1 MIIWCSVN
9 FLHSD
14 CCCAFLVDPGG
25 TTFTLAHSS
34 ETCMCLELASGP
46 AAFTFWQMEQPS
58 FLFWQISHEY
68 NFFFLSLKICVVQH
82 SGKSSKISMSLSP
95 CSLLSS
101 PERLVLSRI
110 VAMNIASHTTRGH
123 SSTTWTFTQL
133 QITHRLHFPSFT
145 APTQLFTI
153 ITLAPVHYHP
163 ITHTHYINPEPSAT
177 LCRVLFSPATL
188 QSVFPV
194 FPVWFP
200 VFWFCPCSWNILS
213 A

>member
-1 MIIWCSVN
+1 MILIISVVNISLFVKFLCWPVIIWCSVN

-101 PERLVLSRI
+101 PERLVSSKQSKPAATSCTSLNSTKATKLKI
-110 VAMNIASHTTRGH
+110 H
-123 SSTTWTFTQL
+123 S
-133 QITHRLHFPSFT
+133 
-145 APTQLFTI
+145 I
-153 ITLAPVHYHP
+153 INKFVY
-163 ITHTHYINPEPSAT
+163 
-177 LCRVLFSPATL
+177 CRVSSVGYTL
-188 QSVFPV
+188 LKCKLVLKIISNH
-194 FPVWFP
+194 
-200 VFWFCPCSWNILS
+200 CLLDCTLG
-213 A
+213 